1 MKSKKIFFLAA
12 SLVLAAFLLA
22 GCGGSGG
29 GSGTAGKG
37 AESGKKFVMRLGTA
51 SAGEHRQNKT
61 MEEFKKR
68 LEAKAGDRITVEN
81 YPASQLGT
89 AAQMIQGLQDGS
101 VQGVLLPSGYYGS
114 VVPQISVI
122 DLPFFFENSDQA
134 YRILNSGG
142 DAALKKYLEAKG
154 IVPVAWLRGSDR
166 LILSKKPLNSM
177 NDLKGMKLWC
187 FPNPI
192 AQEEVK
198 AFGASPTNLDPGDLA
213 VGLQQGTVDGAV
225 TDATF
230 FNAMKLYVTAP
241 YLLMAPRGSITNA
254 FMVSKVWLDSLPED
268 LQKAVRD
275 TAKEV
280 VEDFEYNYLKE
291 YEKKSMDNMKANG
304 LKVIEPSEAF
314 LADMKAASQAVHQ
327 KYLQSVPQAQ
337 EVYDGL
343 KALIEKDSQSKKQ

>member
-1 MKSKKIFFLAA
+1 MKSKKVFFYAV
-12 SLVLAAFLLA
+12 SVLIAAFLLA
-22 GCGGSGG
+22 GCSGGS
-29 GSGTAGKG
+29 SGNAGKS
-37 AESGKKFVMRLGTA
+37 ADSGKKYVMRIGTA
-51 SAGEHRQNKT
+51 SAGAHQQNAT

-68 LEAKAGDRITVEN
+68 LEAKVGDRITVQN
-81 YPASQLGT
+81 YPSSQLGT

-114 VVPQISVI
+114 VAPQVSVI

-142 DAALKKYLEAKG
+142 DATLKKYLEEKG

-166 LILSKKPLNSM
+166 LILSKKPLNGM

-198 AFGASPTNLDPGDLA
+198 ALGAAPANLDPGDLA

-241 YLLMAPRGSITNA
+241 YLLMAPRGAITNA
-254 FMVSKVWLDSLPED
+254 FMVSKVWLESLPEE

-280 VEDFEYNYLKE
+280 VENFEYNYLKE
-291 YEKKSMDNMKANG
+291 FEKKSMDNMQANG
-304 LKVIEPSEAF
+304 LKIIEPSEAF

-327 KYLQSVPQAQ
+327 KYLESVPGARG
-337 EVYDGL
+337 VYDEL
-343 KALIEKDSQSKKQ
+343 KALIEKDNQGKKQ